1 MKRVT
6 FCKPRLLLKWSR
18 FSLKWVFLKLSFL
31 FVLQWFAVIVGFCRD
46 WVICKMLSYF
56 YDTKSQED
64 GLWFQLFYIRVLKR
78 SNSQSHGYSG
88 AYTGFCPR
96 GLKSFSFQKWWGP
109 ETLSKPYKFYWSRS
123 GLNPPP
129 RFCTCRVSHMRF
141 NGRRRFRIFFNFWF
155 LPTMNLFFSVRII
168 KYTFQLISI
177 QKIKWI

>member
-1 MKRVT
+1 M
-6 FCKPRLLLKWSR
+6 
-18 FSLKWVFLKLSFL
+18 
-31 FVLQWFAVIVGFCRD
+31 QWFAVIVGFCRE

-109 ETLSKPYKFYWSRS
+109 ETLSKPYEFYWSRS

-129 RFCTCRVSHMRF
+129 ASAHAGLATWDLT
-141 NGRRRFRIFFNFWF
+141 GDDG
-155 LPTMNLFFSVRII
+155 LEFSLISGS
-168 KYTFQLISI
+168 FQLWTCFSLSESLNILFN
-177 QKIKWI
+177 